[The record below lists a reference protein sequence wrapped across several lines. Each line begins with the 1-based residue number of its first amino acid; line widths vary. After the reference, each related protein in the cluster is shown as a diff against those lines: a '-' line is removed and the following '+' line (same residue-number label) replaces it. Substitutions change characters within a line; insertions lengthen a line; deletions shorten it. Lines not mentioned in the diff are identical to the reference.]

1 MWGNFKN
8 PLKLKT
14 EKQGSFLSLDFGGS
28 FLRAAIFSKG
38 EDGKLNLSSFAK
50 TPTPKGAVVEGLI
63 RDEGALL
70 LALSEIIKEVTFSS
84 GTTPQKCVC
93 GLSGQSVI
101 NFLTPV
107 RLTRDNPSK
116 PLDLKELTSFSDKI
130 KDMTSLEVEKSLVE
144 IVGSEEREYEIT
156 GTTIEGFKVDGYP
169 LPEPLGFTGQTL
181 EITISTEV
189 APTANLVNIRSMLK
203 KLGLKLESARGL
215 LSSITSIVGGKASED
230 FNAIMIDAGANKT
243 EIGLVFGGE
252 VVSNRC
258 FGIGGADVSS
268 YLGEVLNLTTDI
280 SEQEKLAYSIGSVSD
295 ESREKIGLAIEK
307 SLATWGEG
315 VLLTL
320 SDFTGVK
327 TFPDSILLFGGCA
340 KMEDY
345 TQALNKLSWTG
356 ALPFTAKPSVSVV
369 SPEKILSTF
378 INKTGRELEYAD
390 IFALAIGGVYFLDL
404 GKTDAY
410 NFI

>member
-8 PLKLKT
+8 PLKIAT
-14 EKQGSFLSLDFGGS
+14 ERHGSFLFFDFGSS

-38 EDGKLNLSSFAK
+38 EDGKLNLNSFAK
-50 TPTPKGAVVEGLI
+50 APTPSGAISEGLI
-63 RDEGALL
+63 VDVEVVTNT
-70 LALSEIIKEVTFSS
+70 LSGLIKEVSFSA

-93 GLSGQSVI
+93 GLSGQAVI
-101 NFLTPV
+101 YFLTPV

-130 KDMTSLEVEKSLVE
+130 KDLTSLEVEKSLVE
-144 IVGSEEREYEIT
+144 IVGSEEREYEII

-189 APTANLVNIRSMLK
+189 APSTNLASIGSVLK
-203 KLGLKLESARGL
+203 KLGLKLESARGT
-215 LSSITSIVGGKASED
+215 LSSVTSIIGGRASDD
-230 FNAIMIDAGANKT
+230 FNSIIIDAGSGKT
-243 EIGLVFGGE
+243 EIGLIFGGE

-258 FGIGGADVSS
+258 FGIGGEDATYS
-268 YLGEVLNLTTDI
+268 LGEALNLTRDI
-280 SEQEKLAYSIGSVSD
+280 AEQEKLAYSIGSVSE
-295 ESREKIGLAIEK
+295 ESREKIHSSLLK
-307 SLATWGEG
+307 SLSIWGEG

-327 TFPDSILLFGGCA
+327 TFPDSILLFGGCSR
-340 KMEDY
+340 MDDY
-345 TQALNKLSWTG
+345 ARTLRSLSWTG
-356 ALPFTAKPSVSVV
+356 ALPFTAKPEVSVIGA
-369 SPEKILSTF
+369 EKIASF
-378 INKTGRELEYAD
+378 FVSKIGRELEYED
-390 IFALAIGGVYFLDL
+390 LFGLAAGCGYFGDL
-404 GKTDAY
+404 GKKDAY